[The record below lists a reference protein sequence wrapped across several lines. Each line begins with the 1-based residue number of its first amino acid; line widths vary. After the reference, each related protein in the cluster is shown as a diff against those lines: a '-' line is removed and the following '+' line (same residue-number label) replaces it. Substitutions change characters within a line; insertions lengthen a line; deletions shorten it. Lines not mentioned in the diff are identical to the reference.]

1 MHWLLIA
8 QASPINKLLLSKN
21 LSQSLMVIAGF
32 REVELCIY
40 MQYHA
45 CLHALGDQC
54 TCMGCTFKSEAEV
67 WPPRVYMHVVHSRL
81 LHGPYFNLTDFRLWL
96 TTLPSEAHR
105 HKPVQL
111 LAVCIQ
117 CRFNLLH
124 LMDVF
129 GDLRYGQP
137 ACKTVRPLGG
147 AALYT
152 LSRVLQLNV
161 RCCLFCRSSGKGYL
175 AWTLVGRIAILS
187 TLVSFRIPPLFKLAA
202 PDN

>member
-1 MHWLLIA
+1 MGDSGFQRSWTVYIHAVSCMLACIRGSMHLHGMHLQVWGR
-8 QASPINKLLLSKN
+8 S
-21 LSQSLMVIAGF
+21 VTTTC
-32 REVELCIY
+32 V
-40 MQYHA
+40 HA
-45 CLHALGDQC
+45 
-54 TCMGCTFKSEAEV
+54 
-67 WPPRVYMHVVHSRL
+67 RIVHSRL

-137 ACKTVRPLGG
+137 ACKTERPLGG